1 MGKSNPPN
9 SSGNWPLQTS
19 DERNNPVETTS
30 FLESPQP
37 KPNETKKML
46 PRWRRTIAIW
56 LVAVTAVFVVNLV
69 FLVSFYVRGTTD
81 DFILFFSRNLYEG
94 SCSTSRS
101 VNTGLHVVVNILSM
115 LLVTG
120 SSYCMQILSAP
131 TRREVDLAHSHR
143 TWVDIGV
150 LSLRNLSRV
159 SKWRVFLWVLL
170 GISSVTLHLL

>member
-1 MGKSNPPN
+1 MGKLNPSN
-9 SSGNWPLQTS
+9 SSGNWPFQTS

-56 LVAVTAVFVVNLV
+56 LVAVTTVFVVNLV

-81 DFILFFSRNLYEG
+81 DFYLLFSRNLYEG

-101 VNTGLHVVVNILSM
+101 VNNGLHVIVNILSM

-131 TRREVDLAHSHR
+131 TRREVDLAHSQR